1 MYEVRRCDL
10 LLGCDTTLTKG
21 RSVSSCDVVRV
32 ADRAAMVDSADDER
46 HVPQSCTSST
56 NLHLLTILLSQ
67 HPVTLLVST
76 ASFYRVPLL
85 KDLTRILGTPLG

>member
-1 MYEVRRCDL
+1 MYEVRCYDL

-21 RSVSSCDVVRV
+21 RSVSSCDVVQV
-32 ADRAAMVDSADDER
+32 ADRAAMVDSAVVMSWVFKDDER

-67 HPVTLLVST
+67 HPVTLLIST
-76 ASFYRVPLL
+76 ASVYRVPLL
-85 KDLTRILGTPLG
+85 KDLT